1 MIFARQDSPVRFVVL
16 MPDGEKPPVGVVSR
30 KIGPTLATCGRLMLE
45 SPNLLAL
52 SDRRGTLFPTG
63 TRNKTVGEWTARGRA
78 LQEHLSLVVGAQ
90 CRAPEQTYRQAPS
103 KPCYLLTLSQAVL

>member
-30 KIGPTLATCGRLMLE
+30 KIGPTLATCGRLMPE
-45 SPNLLAL
+45 SPNLPAL
-52 SDRRGTLFPTG
+52 NDRRAILFPTG

-78 LQEHLSLVVGAQ
+78 LQEGLSLVIGAQ
-90 CRAPEQTYRQAPS
+90 CRAPEQTCRQPPS
-103 KPCYLLTLSQAVL
+103 KPCYLLTLNRAAF